1 MKSFEQEMK
10 EIELIFREEADSEE
24 NKDMKEVLKAT
35 ADAVMR
41 YLPARV
47 VNLHTF
53 NGYEQGKCPSCNKI
67 VTRYPYTG
75 VYPVFYCYVC
85 GQALKWN

>member
-41 YLPARV
+41 SVPARV
-47 VNLHTF
+47 VNPHTF
-53 NGYEQGKCPSCNKI
+53 DNYEQGRCPSCNKF
-67 VTRYPYTG
+67 VTRYLYTQ
-75 VYPVFYCYVC
+75 VYPVLYCYVC
-85 GQALKWN
+85 GQALRWN